1 MKKKS
6 KYFAAALALAL
17 SLSGCGSD
25 NYVPV
30 QRVDTLTAAAV
41 AADRFAGEVV
51 SESAVTV
58 AREADKTVADLLVAV
73 GDQVS
78 KGQKLFSYDSDELSL
93 TLDKQELELDQLE
106 VEIDNLEDQ
115 IAAVAKELKSAT
127 GDTKT
132 QLNIQQ
138 RQLQMELTE
147 AEYEETALKQDI
159 TYTKQMLADVHVYS
173 PIEGTIR
180 SISTDNYDQYIVI
193 QQAGAYQI
201 KGLLSEMNM
210 SMGLM
215 EGVSVQITSRLDPEQ
230 TWTGVITSV
239 DYENPETGGYDN
251 YYGVSSGLTSA
262 SSYPFYVELDSTDG
276 LLLGQHVYIQ
286 MASWVPDSDGVY
298 IPEDYLMDLL
308 YTPETDATT
317 ASVWAVGSDGRLEK
331 RTVTLGLYESGIA
344 SYCVLD
350 GLDLD
355 DYIADPANLDCK
367 EGAEI
372 SIDGKTGYIDDS
384 GLTAA
389 EQESIAASI
398 AADIENAE

>member
-398 AADIENAE
+398 AADIESAE